1 MRPGRASLALD
12 LLEEL
17 RAPLADRFVVTQIN
31 LGIFTEKDFQK
42 KENGA
47 VFMTDDARKAFF
59 VCLAKE
65 KTGDAYASLLERKG
79 SMGDGSFFAGH
90 AFVPVS
96 AGGFR
101 CLSAVLMEMR

>member
-1 MRPGRASLALD
+1 
-12 LLEEL
+12 
-17 RAPLADRFVVTQIN
+17 
-31 LGIFTEKDFQK
+31 
-42 KENGA
+42 
-47 VFMTDDARKAFF
+47 MTDDARKAF
-59 VCLAKE
+59 LSAWQKRKQE
-65 KTGDAYASLLERKG
+65 TLNASLLERKG